1 MRTRERQSGMNI
13 PNLLTNTTL
22 LSRITR
28 LFPDCIEK
36 GLVQFLNLK
45 DHFSLKDGL
54 RKLLTGEGGHVY
66 SEKIYTVLTAIFPN
80 LTNKHMKR
88 LAGKSKQGSS
98 SKGYSL
104 IKLTV
109 GIIVTSMKPK
119 QFHNITRY
127 AVVVRTPKS

>member
-1 MRTRERQSGMNI
+1 MNI
-13 PNLLTNTTL
+13 SNLLTNITL

-54 RKLLTGEGGHVY
+54 RKLLTGGGGGQ
-66 SEKIYTVLTAIFPN
+66 IYTVLTAIFPN
-80 LTNKHMKR
+80 LTKKHMKR
-88 LAGKSKQGSS
+88 LAGKSKQGTT